1 MNIKHHRRALSNSRR
16 QISNIVEPLE
26 PRRLLSASFLTSTG
40 LKVTPADVS
49 NPIPGFTPAQIRKAY
64 GFDNLTIPNGSA
76 PADGSGQTIAIV
88 DAYDDPSIKTDLATF
103 DTQFGIAAPPSFNIV
118 SQTGGQMLPPVNS
131 DWDGEIS
138 LDVEWSHA
146 IAPGANI
153 LLIETDTQNM
163 SDLLAGAVYAGTVP
177 NVSVVSMSWGGN
189 EFFPYNNGSET
200 ISQVAENADF
210 TTPAGHQGVTFIAS
224 AGDSGAAAGLEY
236 PAASPNVLSVGGT
249 SLFLN
254 NDNSYETE
262 AGWAGTNSG
271 PSFVQSEPA
280 YQDVAQNT
288 GARTVPDVSYV
299 ADPIT
304 GVAVYDSIIDS
315 SGSVGWQQIG
325 GTSAGAPQ
333 WAALIAIADQSRVQN
348 RMGTLDGASQTLPLL
363 YNIYAPPSSS
373 QYFRYTD
380 VFNDVLAG
388 GAGRIHWK
396 WGFGTSVESAAP
408 GYDEATGLGTPHAQG
423 VVDILTGIAPPV
435 ITGGSGSPGSGGT
448 GTTVQAPPPPLPASP
463 LRAAISDVPSSV
475 LGSSKG
481 KLVVTLSENQT
492 PKFSGPIS
500 IAIYASTDNTFS
512 DDDALVTTMMLPRV
526 NLRQGVGKN
535 VTLKFNYPSSL
546 ANGTYYLLANA
557 DATSTNTAVST
568 AVSGSKVT
576 FTAPTVDISAAFD
589 GPVAVVPGQ
598 AANGVLILS
607 NIGNVLANGS
617 ANITLYSSTDKV
629 LDSSDPVIATIPG
642 VKIRIKPGQSKKFHV
657 HFVAPAKLAAGSYNL
672 IASIDP
678 LTVPT
683 DTNTANN
690 VAVTST

>member
-1 MNIKHHRRALSNSRR
+1 MNIKHHRRAPSNSQHRK
-16 QISNIVEPLE
+16 SNIVEPLE
-26 PRRLLSASFLTSTG
+26 PRRLLSASYLSSTG
-40 LKVTPADVS
+40 LKITPASAS
-49 NPIPGFTPAQIRKAY
+49 NPIPGFTPAQIRQAY
-64 GFDNLTIPNGSA
+64 GFDHLTIGNGA
-76 PADGSGQTIAIV
+76 VTPDGSGQTIAIV
-88 DAYDDPSIKTDLATF
+88 DAFDDAFIKQDLATF

-118 SQTGGQMLPPVNS
+118 SQTGGQTLPPVNS

-138 LDVEWSHA
+138 LDVEWAHA
-146 IAPGANI
+146 IAPGANL
-153 LLIETDTQNM
+153 LLIETDSNATE
-163 SDLLAGAVYAGTVP
+163 DLMAGVLYARTVP
-177 NVSVVSMSWGGN
+177 TVSVVSMSWGGS
-189 EFFPYNNGSET
+189 EFFPSNTGSET
-200 ISQVAENADF
+200 TSQIAENADF
-210 TTPAGHQGVTFIAS
+210 TSPVNHQGITFVAS
-224 AGDSGAAAGLEY
+224 AGDSGSSAGLQY

-254 NDNSYETE
+254 NDGSYETE
-262 AGWAGTNSG
+262 VGWDGTNSG

-288 GARTVPDVSYV
+288 GVRTVPDVSYV

-304 GVAVYDSIIDS
+304 GMAVYDSTIDP
-315 SGSVGWQQIG
+315 SGNVGWQDVG

-333 WAALIAIADQSRVQN
+333 WAALIAIADQSRAYYQ
-348 RMGTLDGASQTLPLL
+348 MGTLDGASQTLPLL
-363 YNIYAPPSSS
+363 YDAYAPPSST
-373 QYFRYTD
+373 QYPKYTD

-396 WGFGTSVESAAP
+396 WGFGTSVQTAAP

-423 VVDILTGIAPPV
+423 VINVLSGIAPPI
-435 ITGGSGSPGSGGT
+435 ITGGNGSPGSGGT
-448 GTTVQAPPPPLPASP
+448 GTTTQASQPLPTSP
-463 LRAAISDVPSSV
+463 LRDAISDVPSSV

-481 KLVVTLSENQT
+481 KLVVTLSESQT
-492 PKFSGPIS
+492 PKFSGPVS

-512 DDDALVTTMMLPRV
+512 DDDALITTMMLPRV

-535 VTLKFNYPSSL
+535 VTLKFNYPSDL
-546 ANGTYYLLANA
+546 ANGPYYLLANA
-557 DATSTNTAVST
+557 DATSTNTAVTT
-568 AVSGSKVT
+568 AVSTSPVT

-629 LDSSDPVIATIPG
+629 LDSSDTVIATIPG